1 MTNTKTQ
8 ETLDELDALT
18 DVEDHLQFAA
28 NIIQREEISTALKS
42 EVDSQINQIQKR
54 RDDPNLYLA
63 VIGEFSSGKSTFTNA
78 LLRDDLLKT
87 SVLPTTAAATKLR
100 YGSHLQVEVQLGGVH
115 PGIVKTRVDSQ
126 QITIPWLLGVNGIDT
141 REFIHVLTAKDEVA
155 KDVKQLTITHPA
167 LFLANSIV
175 IIDTPGTNATNAL
188 HGEVTRKVI
197 ENEAD
202 AAIII
207 IPATIPLSQTL
218 ASFLG
223 NTLRPFLHRCVFV
236 VTRMDQISKQR
247 EESHVLSNLRSR
259 LVEQLGIKPPFLYS
273 CSAQVVMDDI
283 TGEEPVLPDLLVWK
297 ERFEQLEKLV
307 INRLCRE
314 RLLAISENVLRLLT
328 GLFEQLEGNLR
339 SQWENYQH
347 RQEAIKREIIPDL
360 VLFTAEQQLLCQR
373 MLDDAIST
381 TIAKSGQCVEKYRD
395 KTILKIYNAIFN
407 AEDLQALENVVK
419 NEAESILETAQ
430 DELQQELQ
438 NKIKSISQAAIGASR
453 EFDSKFVEVYSR
465 LQTLGGGFEIQNT
478 MHDGVQINTSDVFIS
493 MQSLQEQMD
502 TKDGFVTVGGI
513 ATGIVIGTAILPVV
527 GTVIGGL
534 VGLIVSGGIMGASL
548 EKRKQQL
555 WDKLR
560 PSLDSHF
567 NSVKGKTQDE
577 IQTYARSVSNFLKQ
591 HINQYM
597 AQYKATVEEILQVQ
611 KTKLQRLTNL
621 QTTMQAD
628 LQEID
633 RRRKSLSAKQQRLAA
648 IEGK

>member
-1 MTNTKTQ
+1 MINTKTQ
-8 ETLDELDALT
+8 ETIDELDALT

-28 NIIQREEISTALKS
+28 NIIQGEEISAALKS
-42 EVDSQINQIQKR
+42 EIDSQINQIQKR
-54 RDDPNLYLA
+54 CGDPNLYLA
-63 VIGEFSSGKSTFTNA
+63 VIGEFSSGKSTFINA

-100 YGSHLQVEVQLGGVH
+100 YGSCLQVEVQLGGTR

-141 REFIHVLTAKDEVA
+141 REFIHVLTAKDELA

-175 IIDTPGTNATNAL
+175 IIDTSGTNATNAL

-202 AAIII
+202 AGIII
-207 IPATIPLSQTL
+207 IPATIPLSQSL

-223 NTLRPFLHRCVFV
+223 DALRPFLHRCVFV
-236 VTRMDQISKQR
+236 VTRMDQIRQR
-247 EESHVLSNLRSR
+247 EQSDVLNSLRSR
-259 LVEQLGIKPPFLYS
+259 LVEQLGIKPPILYS
-273 CSAQVVMDDI
+273 CSAQVVMDNI
-283 TGEEPVLPDLLVWK
+283 TGEEPVPPDLLVWK

-328 GLFEQLEGNLR
+328 RLFEQLEGNLR

-381 TIAKSGQCVEKYRD
+381 TIANSSQCVEKYRD

-419 NEAESILETAQ
+419 NEAESILETDR

-438 NKIKSISQAAIGASR
+438 DKIKSISQAAIGASR
-453 EFDSKFVEVYSR
+453 EFDSKFFEVYSR

-478 MHDGVQINTSDVFIS
+478 MHDGVQINTSDVFTS

-597 AQYKATVEEILQVQ
+597 AQYKATVEGILQVQ

>member
-1 MTNTKTQ
+1 MINTKTQ
-8 ETLDELDALT
+8 ETIDELDALT

-28 NIIQREEISTALKS
+28 NIIQGEEISTALKS
-42 EVDSQINQIQKR
+42 EIDSQINQIQKR
-54 RDDPNLYLA
+54 RSDSNLYLA
-63 VIGEFSSGKSTFTNA
+63 VIGEFSSGKSTFINA

-100 YGSHLQVEVQLGGVH
+100 YGSCLEVQVQLGGTRSGTIKTH
-115 PGIVKTRVDSQ
+115 VKSQ
-126 QITIPWLLGVNGIDT
+126 KITIPWLPGVNGINN

-155 KDVKQLTITHPA
+155 KDVKRLTITHPA
-167 LFLANSIV
+167 PFLANSIV
-175 IIDTPGTNATNAL
+175 IIDTPGTNATNTL
-188 HGEVTRKVI
+188 HGEITRKVI
-197 ENEAD
+197 ANEAD
-202 AAIII
+202 AVIII
-207 IPATIPLSQTL
+207 IPATMPLSQSL

-223 NTLRPFLHRCVFV
+223 GALRPFLHRCVFV
-236 VTRMDQISKQR
+236 VTRMDQIKQP
-247 EESHVLSNLRSR
+247 EHSDVLNNLRSR
-259 LVEQLGIKPPFLYS
+259 LIERLGIKPPILYS
-273 CSAQVVMDDI
+273 CSAQVVIDDI
-283 TGEEPVLPDLLVWK
+283 TGEEPVPPDLLMWK
-297 ERFEQLEKLV
+297 HRFEQLEKLV
-307 INRLCRE
+307 VDRLCRE

-328 GLFEQLEGNLR
+328 RLFEQLEGNLR

-347 RQEAIKREIIPDL
+347 RQEAIKREIILDIA
-360 VLFTAEQQLLCQR
+360 LFTAEQQLWCQR

-395 KTILKIYNAIFN
+395 KTISKIYNAIFN
-407 AEDLQALENVVK
+407 PEDLQALENVVK
-419 NEAESILETAQ
+419 NEAESILKTDQ

-438 NKIKSISQAAIGASR
+438 NKIKSISQAAIAVSR

-478 MHDGVQINTSDVFIS
+478 MHDGVQLNTSDVFTS

-502 TKDGFVTVGGI
+502 AKDNYLAAGGI
-513 ATGIVIGTAILPVV
+513 AAGIALGTAILPVV

-534 VGLIVSGGIMGASL
+534 VGLIVSRGIMGASL

-567 NSVKGKTQDE
+567 NNVKSKTQDE
-577 IQTYARSVSNFLKQ
+577 IQTYAHSISNFLKQ

-597 AQYKATVEEILQVQ
+597 AQYKPTVEEILQEQ
-611 KTKLQRLTNL
+611 KTELQRLTNL
-621 QTTMQAD
+621 QTTIKTD
-628 LQEID
+628 IQEID

>member
-8 ETLDELDALT
+8 ETIDELDALT

-28 NIIQREEISTALKS
+28 NIIQGEEISTTLKI
-42 EVDSQINQIQKR
+42 EIDSQINKIQKR
-54 RDDPNLYLA
+54 RSDSNLYLA
-63 VIGEFSSGKSTFTNA
+63 VIGEFSSGKSTFINA

-100 YGSHLQVEVQLGGVH
+100 YGSCIEVEVQLGGTRS
-115 PGIVKTRVDSQ
+115 GTIKTHVNSKK
-126 QITIPWLLGVNGIDT
+126 ITIPWLSGVNGINN
-141 REFIHVLTAKDEVA
+141 REFIHVLTTKDEVA
-155 KDVKQLTITHPA
+155 KDVKQLAITHPA
-167 LFLANSIV
+167 SFLANSIV
-175 IIDTPGTNATNAL
+175 IIDTPGTNATSTL

-197 ENEAD
+197 ANEAD
-202 AAIII
+202 VAIII

-223 NTLRPFLHRCVFV
+223 AALRPFLHRCVFV
-236 VTRMDQISKQR
+236 VTRMDQIKQP
-247 EESHVLSNLRSR
+247 EQSDVLNNLRSR
-259 LVEQLGIKPPFLYS
+259 LVEQLGIKPPILYS

-283 TGEEPVLPDLLVWK
+283 TGEEPVPPDLLVWK
-297 ERFEQLEKLV
+297 HRFEQLEKLV

-328 GLFEQLEGNLR
+328 RLFEQLEENLR

-360 VLFTAEQQLLCQR
+360 ALFTAEQQLLCQR
-373 MLDDAIST
+373 TLDDAIST
-381 TIAKSGQCVEKYRD
+381 TIAKNGQCVEKYRD
-395 KTILKIYNAIFN
+395 KTISKIYNAIFN
-407 AEDLQALENVVK
+407 TEDLQALENVVK
-419 NEAESILETAQ
+419 NEAESILKTAQ
-430 DELQQELQ
+430 DELQQERQ
-438 NKIKSISQAAIGASR
+438 NKIKSISQAAIAASR

-465 LQTLGGGFEIQNT
+465 LQTLGGGFGIQNT
-478 MHDGVQINTSDVFIS
+478 MHDGVQINTSDVFTS

-502 TKDGFVTVGGI
+502 SKDGFVAVGGI
-513 ATGIVIGTAILPVV
+513 ATGIAIGTAILPVV

-534 VGLIVSGGIMGASL
+534 VGLIVSGGIRGASL

-577 IQTYARSVSNFLKQ
+577 IQTYARSVSNSLKQ

-597 AQYKATVEEILQVQ
+597 AQYKATVEGILQVQ

-621 QTTMQAD
+621 QTTRQAA

>member
-8 ETLDELDALT
+8 ETIDELDALT

-28 NIIQREEISTALKS
+28 NIIEREEIYTALKS
-42 EVDSQINQIQKR
+42 EIDFQINQIQKR
-54 RDDPNLYLA
+54 RGDPNLYLA
-63 VIGEFSSGKSTFTNA
+63 VIGEFSSGKSTFINA

-100 YGSHLQVEVQLGGVH
+100 YGSCLQVEVQLGGIR

-126 QITIPWLLGVNGIDT
+126 QITVPWLPGVDGIDN

-167 LFLANSIV
+167 PFLANSIV
-175 IIDTPGTNATNAL
+175 IIDTPGTNATSAL

-197 ENEAD
+197 ANEAD
-202 AAIII
+202 VAIII
-207 IPATIPLSQTL
+207 IPATIPLSQSL

-223 NTLRPFLHRCVFV
+223 DALRLFLHRCVFV
-236 VTRMDQISKQR
+236 VTRMDQIRQR
-247 EESHVLSNLRSR
+247 EQSDMLNNLRSR
-259 LVEQLGIKPPFLYS
+259 LVEQLSIEPPILYS

-283 TGEEPVLPDLLVWK
+283 TGAEPIPPELLVWK
-297 ERFEQLEKLV
+297 ERFEQLEKLL

-328 GLFEQLEGNLR
+328 RLFEQLEGSLR
-339 SQWENYQH
+339 SHWENYQH
-347 RQEAIKREIIPDL
+347 RQEAIEREIIPDL
-360 VLFTAEQQLLCQR
+360 ALFTAEQQLLCQR

-395 KTILKIYNAIFN
+395 KTISKIYNAIFN

-419 NEAESILETAQ
+419 NEAESILKTAQ

-438 NKIKSISQAAIGASR
+438 NKIKKISQAAIAASR

-465 LQTLGGGFEIQNT
+465 LQTLGGGFEIQKT
-478 MHDGVQINTSDVFIS
+478 MHDGVQLNTSDVFTS

-502 TKDGFVTVGGI
+502 TKDGFVAVGGI
-513 ATGIVIGTAILPVV
+513 ATGIAIGTAILPVV

-534 VGLIVSGGIMGASL
+534 VGFIVSGGIMGASL

-555 WDKLR
+555 WDKLG

-597 AQYKATVEEILQVQ
+597 AQYKATVEGISQVQ
-611 KTKLQRLTNL
+611 ETELQRLINL

>member
-8 ETLDELDALT
+8 ETIDELDALT
-18 DVEDHLQFAA
+18 DVEDHLQFVA
-28 NIIQREEISTALKS
+28 NIIQGEEISTALKS
-42 EVDSQINQIQKR
+42 EIDFQINQIQKR
-54 RDDPNLYLA
+54 RGDPNLYLA
-63 VIGEFSSGKSTFTNA
+63 VIGEFSSGKSTFINA
-78 LLRDDLLKT
+78 LLRDELLKT

-100 YGSHLQVEVQLGGVH
+100 YGSCIEVEVQLGGTRS
-115 PGIVKTRVDSQ
+115 GTIKTHVNSQ
-126 QITIPWLLGVNGIDT
+126 NITIPWLSGVNGINN
-141 REFIHVLTAKDEVA
+141 REFIHVLTTKDEVA
-155 KDVKQLTITHPA
+155 KDVEQLTITHPA
-167 LFLANSIV
+167 PFLANSIV
-175 IIDTPGTNATNAL
+175 IIDTPGTNATSTL
-188 HGEVTRKVI
+188 HGQVTRKVI
-197 ENEAD
+197 ANEAD
-202 AAIII
+202 VAIII

-223 NTLRPFLHRCVFV
+223 DALRPFLHHCVFV
-236 VTRMDQISKQR
+236 VTRMDQIRQR
-247 EESHVLSNLRSR
+247 EQSDVLNNLRSR
-259 LVEQLGIKPPFLYS
+259 LVEKLGIKPPILYS

-283 TGEEPVLPDLLVWK
+283 TGEEPVRPDLLVWK

-328 GLFEQLEGNLR
+328 RLFEQLEGNLR

-360 VLFTAEQQLLCQR
+360 ALFTAEQQLLCQR

-395 KTILKIYNAIFN
+395 KTISKIYNTIFN

-419 NEAESILETAQ
+419 SEAESILKTNQ

-438 NKIKSISQAAIGASR
+438 NKIRKISQAAIAANS
-453 EFDSKFVEVYSR
+453 EFDSKFAEVYSR
-465 LQTLGGGFEIQNT
+465 LQTLGGEFEIQNT
-478 MHDGVQINTSDVFIS
+478 MHNSVQLNTSDVFTS

-502 TKDGFVTVGGI
+502 TKDGFVAVGGI
-513 ATGIVIGTAILPVV
+513 ATGIAIGTAILPVV

-560 PSLDSHF
+560 PSLDSYF
-567 NSVKGKTQDE
+567 NSVKGQAQSAV
-577 IQTYARSVSNFLKQ
+577 QTYAGNVSAALKQ
-591 HINQYM
+591 RIDKYM
-597 AQYKATVEEILQVQ
+597 AQYKATVDHILQAQ
-611 KTKLQRLTNL
+611 KTELQRLTNL

-648 IEGK
+648 IAGK

>member
-1 MTNTKTQ
+1 MINTKNQ
-8 ETLDELDALT
+8 ETIDELDALT

-28 NIIQREEISTALKS
+28 NIIQGEEISTALKS
-42 EVDSQINQIQKR
+42 EIHSQINQIQKR
-54 RDDPNLYLA
+54 RGDPNLYLA
-63 VIGEFSSGKSTFTNA
+63 VIGEFSSGKSTFINA

-100 YGSHLQVEVQLGGVH
+100 YGSCLEVQVQLGGTRS
-115 PGIVKTRVDSQ
+115 GTIKTHVNSQ
-126 QITIPWLLGVNGIDT
+126 KITIPWLPGVNGINN
-141 REFIHVLTAKDEVA
+141 REYIHVLTAKDEVA

-167 LFLANSIV
+167 PFLANSIV
-175 IIDTPGTNATNAL
+175 IIDTPGTNATNTL
-188 HGEVTRKVI
+188 HGEITRKVI
-197 ENEAD
+197 ANEAD
-202 AAIII
+202 AVIII
-207 IPATIPLSQTL
+207 IPATMPLSQSL

-223 NTLRPFLHRCVFV
+223 GALRPFLHRCVFV
-236 VTRMDQISKQR
+236 VTRMDQIKQP
-247 EESHVLSNLRSR
+247 EHSDVLNNLRSR
-259 LVEQLGIKPPFLYS
+259 LIERLGIKPPILYS
-273 CSAQVVMDDI
+273 CSAQVVIDDI
-283 TGEEPVLPDLLVWK
+283 TGEEPVPPDLLMWK
-297 ERFEQLEKLV
+297 HRFEQLEKLV
-307 INRLCRE
+307 VDRLCRE

-328 GLFEQLEGNLR
+328 RLFEQLEGNLR

-360 VLFTAEQQLLCQR
+360 ALFTAEQQLWCQR

-395 KTILKIYNAIFN
+395 KTISKIYNAIFN
-407 AEDLQALENVVK
+407 AKDLQALENVVK
-419 NEAESILETAQ
+419 NEAESILKIAQ

-438 NKIKSISQAAIGASR
+438 NKIKSISQAAIAASR

-478 MHDGVQINTSDVFIS
+478 MHDGVQINTSDVFTS

-513 ATGIVIGTAILPVV
+513 ATGSVIGTAILPVV

-534 VGLIVSGGIMGASL
+534 VGLIVSGRIVGASL

-567 NSVKGKTQDE
+567 NSVKSKTEDE
-577 IQTYARSVSNFLKQ
+577 IQTYARSISNFLKQ

-597 AQYKATVEEILQVQ
+597 AQYKATVEGILQVQ
-611 KTKLQRLTNL
+611 KTELQRLTNL

-628 LQEID
+628 LQEIN
-633 RRRKSLSAKQQRLAA
+633 RRWKSLSAKQQKLAA